1 MVRRGVHLGHPISR
15 WNPKMA
21 PYIYTKRKGVCI
33 IDLIQTAQQL
43 KHVSNKLTLYSS
55 QGKSFLFVGTKQQA
69 SEIVSQVAIES
80 ESFYVNQRWLGGILT
95 NWKTIKNSLYTLQKL
110 QAQESSGAF
119 LNLPKKE
126 ATTYRKNKERL
137 QKYLGGLQGMRTL
150 PDVVVIFGQIEE
162 MNAVLECQKLG
173 IITVSILDT
182 DCDPT
187 LTNLF
192 VVANDDSLKSLE
204 FLCQAFLEAI
214 LLGREES
221 KGVEATFGRYP
232 SSARAIAP
240 QLKQT
245 APSASLTSG
254 SAQSSTS
261 QPQRGLVSKDPARSS
276 ALGYQGQK
284 LVGHTKSQK
293 LIQSGSVGHV
303 SKTHTCLKNEKIEIS
318 TPRDGGGVVADSA
331 NSPIL
336 RRPPV
341 PWVKRKEISPET

>member
-1 MVRRGVHLGHPISR
+1 MISNIEDMVRRGVHFGHPTSR

-69 SEIVSQVAIES
+69 SEIVSQVAIQS
-80 ESFYVNQRWLGGILT
+80 ESYYVNQRWLGGILT
-95 NWKTIKNSLYTLQKL
+95 NWKTIKNSLATLQKL
-110 QAQESSGAF
+110 QTQESSGAF

-137 QKYLGGLQGMRTL
+137 QKYLGGLQGMKTL
-150 PDVVVIFGQIEE
+150 PDVVIIIGQIEE

-173 IITVSILDT
+173 ITTVSILDT

-192 VVANDDSLKSLE
+192 VVANDDSFKSLE

-214 LLGREES
+214 LLGREEA
-221 KGVEATFGRYP
+221 KGVEQVRPRT
-232 SSARAIAP
+232 RA
-240 QLKQT
+240 
-245 APSASLTSG
+245 
-254 SAQSSTS
+254 
-261 QPQRGLVSKDPARSS
+261 
-276 ALGYQGQK
+276 
-284 LVGHTKSQK
+284 
-293 LIQSGSVGHV
+293 
-303 SKTHTCLKNEKIEIS
+303 
-318 TPRDGGGVVADSA
+318 PR
-331 NSPIL
+331 
-336 RRPPV
+336 
-341 PWVKRKEISPET
+341 

>member
-1 MVRRGVHLGHPISR
+1 MVRRGVHFGHPTSR

-69 SEIVSQVAIES
+69 SEIVSQAAIES

-95 NWKTIKNSLYTLQKL
+95 NWKTIKNSLSTLQRL

-150 PDVVVIFGQIEE
+150 PDVVIIFGQIEE

-173 IITVSILDT
+173 ITTVSILDT

-192 VVANDDSLKSLE
+192 VVANDDSSKSLE

-221 KGVEATFGRYP
+221 KGVFQRELASKG
-232 SSARAIAP
+232 SSR
-240 QLKQT
+240 T
-245 APSASLTSG
+245 
-254 SAQSSTS
+254 
-261 QPQRGLVSKDPARSS
+261 S
-276 ALGYQGQK
+276 ALDYRGQK
-284 LVGHTKSQK
+284 LAGHTNAQK
-293 LIQSGSVGHV
+293 LIQSGKSGPVYKSYV
-303 SKTHTCLKNEKIEIS
+303 KNEKGEIAPPHTS
-318 TPRDGGGVVADSA
+318 GQTVADLA
-331 NSPIL
+331 QPIL
-336 RRPPV
+336 LPRPRQLRV
-341 PWVKRKEISPET
+341 SKKLSPET